1 MNSSQSVGHR
11 PAEGERLSKRIMQL
25 RDCSRRE
32 AEQYIEAGF
41 VRVDGVV
48 VQEPSRR
55 VTTQAV
61 TVDADASLLNLM
73 SVTLI
78 LNKPAGW
85 TDGLEPWPVKKP
97 VARSAAAGKAA
108 DSVRSSVRAPK
119 GPQNVRSLLTPEQHS
134 KHDHSGVRF
143 LKSHLAKLDASVPLE
158 YEASGLVAFTQ
169 DFRVQRK
176 LMEDMAF
183 IEQELMVDVRG
194 EVLPDAL
201 RPIERAM
208 RDERLRLPEFKI
220 SVGSANPERSKLR
233 LAVKGSHLGLA
244 VYLCELA
251 GFGNLGAATHPLGT
265 CELGRF
271 GRGDLALFGRGRA
284 FLTLSCRCLRRAHD
298 GRR

>member
-1 MNSSQSVGHR
+1 MNFSQSMGER
-11 PAEGERLSKRIMQL
+11 PSEGERLSKRIMQL

-48 VQEPSRR
+48 VQEPQFR
-55 VTTQAV
+55 VTTQNVA
-61 TVDADASLLNLM
+61 VDAHASLLNLL

-85 TDGLEPWPVKKP
+85 TDGLEPLPMQKP
-97 VARSAAAGKAA
+97 VTRPAAAGRGAPL
-108 DSVRSSVRAPK
+108 RAPR
-119 GPQNVRSLLTPEQHS
+119 GPQNVRTLLTAEHHS

-143 LKSHLAKLDASVPLE
+143 MKSHLAKLDASVPLE

-183 IEQELMVDVRG
+183 IEQELIVDVRG
-194 EVLPDAL
+194 EVLPEGL

-208 RDERLRLPEFKI
+208 RDERLRLPDFKI

-233 LAVKGSHLGLA
+233 LAVKGSQLGLA
-244 VYLCELA
+244 PYLCELA
-251 GFGNLGAATHPLGT
+251 GLEILALRRIR
-265 CELGRF
+265 LGRVSL
-271 GRGDLALFGRGRA
+271 GDLEEGAWRYLAEGERF
-284 FLTLSCRCLRRAHD
+284 
-298 GRR
+298 

>member
-1 MNSSQSVGHR
+1 MNSSKSVGQR

-48 VQEPSRR
+48 VQEPQHR
-55 VTTQAV
+55 VTTQNV
-61 TVDADASLLNLM
+61 TVDAQASLLNLM

-85 TDGLEPWPVKKP
+85 TDGLAPLPLKKP
-97 VARSAAAGKAA
+97 VARTASAGKPGAPI
-108 DSVRSSVRAPK
+108 RAPR
-119 GPQNVRSLLTPEQHS
+119 GPQNVRSLLTPEQRS
-134 KHDHSGVRF
+134 KRDPSGVRF

-158 YEASGLVAFTQ
+158 YEATGLIVFTQ

-183 IEQELMVDVRG
+183 IEQELIVDVRG
-194 EVLPDAL
+194 EVTSDAL

-208 RDERLRLPEFKI
+208 RDERLRLPEFKV

-244 VYLCELA
+244 LYLCELA
-251 GFGNLGAATHPLGT
+251 GLEILALRRIR
-265 CELGRF
+265 LGRVSL
-271 GRGDLALFGRGRA
+271 GDLEEGTWRYLAEGERF
-284 FLTLSCRCLRRAHD
+284 
-298 GRR
+298 

>member
-1 MNSSQSVGHR
+1 MNFSKSVGEG
-11 PAEGERLSKRIMQL
+11 PSEGERLSKRIMQL
-25 RDCSRRE
+25 RNCSRRE

-48 VQEPSRR
+48 VQEPQFR
-55 VTTQAV
+55 VTTQSVA
-61 TVDADASLLNLM
+61 VDAHASLLNLM

-78 LNKPAGW
+78 LNKPVGW
-85 TDGLEPWPVKKP
+85 TDGLAPLPMKKP
-97 VARSAAAGKAA
+97 V
-108 DSVRSSVRAPK
+108 VRSNTAVRAAPPRAPR
-119 GPQNVRSLLTPEQHS
+119 GPQNVRTLLTAEQHS
-134 KHDHSGVRF
+134 KHDPSGVRF

-158 YEASGLVAFTQ
+158 HEASGLVAFTQ

-183 IEQELMVDVRG
+183 IEQELIVDVRG
-194 EVLPDAL
+194 EVTPDAL

-244 VYLCELA
+244 QYLCELA
-251 GFGNLGAATHPLGT
+251 GLNILALRRIR
-265 CELGRF
+265 LGRVSL
-271 GRGDLALFGRGRA
+271 GDLEEGAWRYLAEGERF
-284 FLTLSCRCLRRAHD
+284 
-298 GRR
+298 

>member
-1 MNSSQSVGHR
+1 MNFSKSVGEG
-11 PAEGERLSKRIMQL
+11 PSEGERLSKRIMQL
-25 RDCSRRE
+25 RNCSRRE

-48 VQEPSRR
+48 VQEPQFR
-55 VTTQAV
+55 VTTQSVA
-61 TVDADASLLNLM
+61 VDAHASLLNLM

-78 LNKPAGW
+78 LNKPVGW
-85 TDGLEPWPVKKP
+85 TDGLAPLPMKKP
-97 VARSAAAGKAA
+97 V
-108 DSVRSSVRAPK
+108 VRSNTAVRAAPSRVPR
-119 GPQNVRSLLTPEQHS
+119 GPQNVRTLLTAEQHS
-134 KHDHSGVRF
+134 KHDPSGVRF

-183 IEQELMVDVRG
+183 IEQELIVDVRG
-194 EVLPDAL
+194 EVTPDAL

-233 LAVKGSHLGLA
+233 MAVKGSHLGLA
-244 VYLCELA
+244 QYLCELA
-251 GFGNLGAATHPLGT
+251 GLNILALRRIR
-265 CELGRF
+265 LGRVSL
-271 GRGDLALFGRGRA
+271 GDLEEGAWRYLAEGERF
-284 FLTLSCRCLRRAHD
+284 
-298 GRR
+298 

>member
-1 MNSSQSVGHR
+1 MNFSKSVGEG
-11 PAEGERLSKRIMQL
+11 PSEGERLSKRIMQL
-25 RDCSRRE
+25 RNCSRRE

-48 VQEPSRR
+48 VQEPQFR
-55 VTTQAV
+55 VTTQSVA
-61 TVDADASLLNLM
+61 VDAHASLLNLM

-78 LNKPAGW
+78 LNKPVGW
-85 TDGLEPWPVKKP
+85 TDGLAPLPMKKP
-97 VARSAAAGKAA
+97 V
-108 DSVRSSVRAPK
+108 VRSNTAARAAPSRAPR
-119 GPQNVRSLLTPEQHS
+119 GPQNVRTLLTAEQHS
-134 KHDHSGVRF
+134 KHDPSGVRF

-183 IEQELMVDVRG
+183 IEQELIVDVRG
-194 EVLPDAL
+194 ELTPDAL

-233 LAVKGSHLGLA
+233 MAVKGSHLGLA
-244 VYLCELA
+244 QYLCELA
-251 GFGNLGAATHPLGT
+251 GLNILALRRIR
-265 CELGRF
+265 LGRVSL
-271 GRGDLALFGRGRA
+271 GDLEEGAWRYLAEGERF
-284 FLTLSCRCLRRAHD
+284 
-298 GRR
+298 

>member
-85 TDGLEPWPVKKP
+85 TDGLEPLPMKKP
-97 VARSAAAGKAA
+97 APVGRAGAPTT
-108 DSVRSSVRAPK
+108 RAPK

-251 GFGNLGAATHPLGT
+251 GLEILALRRIR
-265 CELGRF
+265 LGRVSL
-271 GRGDLALFGRGRA
+271 GDLEEGTWRYLAEGERF
-284 FLTLSCRCLRRAHD
+284 
-298 GRR
+298 

>member
-1 MNSSQSVGHR
+1 
-11 PAEGERLSKRIMQL
+11 
-25 RDCSRRE
+25 
-32 AEQYIEAGF
+32 
-41 VRVDGVV
+41 
-48 VQEPSRR
+48 VQEPQFR
-55 VTTQAV
+55 VTTQNVAL
-61 TVDADASLLNLM
+61 DAQASLLNLM

-78 LNKPAGW
+78 LNKPVGW
-85 TDGLEPWPVKKP
+85 TDGLEPLPAQKQ
-97 VARSAAAGKAA
+97 VARSAPAGKPGV
-108 DSVRSSVRAPK
+108 SVRPLARAPR
-119 GPQNVRSLLTPEQHS
+119 GPQNVRILLTAEQHS

-183 IEQELMVDVRG
+183 IEQELIVDVRG

-208 RDERLRLPEFKI
+208 RDERLRLPDFKI

-244 VYLCELA
+244 LYLCELA
-251 GFGNLGAATHPLGT
+251 GLEILALRRIR
-265 CELGRF
+265 LGRVSL
-271 GRGDLALFGRGRA
+271 GDLEEGTWRYLAEGERF
-284 FLTLSCRCLRRAHD
+284 
-298 GRR
+298 

>member
-1 MNSSQSVGHR
+1 MNSSQSLGDR

-48 VQEPSRR
+48 VQEPQFR
-55 VTTQAV
+55 VTTQNVA
-61 TVDADASLLNLM
+61 VDAHASLLNLM

-85 TDGLEPWPVKKP
+85 TDGLEPLLVKNP
-97 VARSAAAGKAA
+97 VARSAPAGKPGA
-108 DSVRSSVRAPK
+108 SVRPPARTPR
-119 GPQNVRSLLTPEQHS
+119 GPQNVRTLLTSEQHS

-183 IEQELMVDVRG
+183 IEQELIVDVRG

-208 RDERLRLPEFKI
+208 RDERLRLPDFKI

-233 LAVKGSHLGLA
+233 LAVKGSQLGLA
-244 VYLCELA
+244 PYLCELA
-251 GFGNLGAATHPLGT
+251 GLEILALRRIR
-265 CELGRF
+265 LGRVSL
-271 GRGDLALFGRGRA
+271 GDLEEGTWRYLAEGERF
-284 FLTLSCRCLRRAHD
+284 
-298 GRR
+298 

>member
-1 MNSSQSVGHR
+1 MNSSQPMRHPPS
-11 PAEGERLSKRIMQL
+11 EGERLSKRIMQL

-48 VQEPSRR
+48 VQEPQHR
-55 VTTQAV
+55 VTTQNV
-61 TVDADASLLNLM
+61 SVDAHASLLNLL

-78 LNKPAGW
+78 LNKPVGW
-85 TDGLEPWPVKKP
+85 TDGLEPLSTKQPVTRP
-97 VARSAAAGKAA
+97 VTAGRA
-108 DSVRSSVRAPK
+108 VPPRAPR
-119 GPQNVRSLLTPEQHS
+119 GPQNVRTLLTAEHHS

-183 IEQELMVDVRG
+183 IEQELIVDVRG
-194 EVLPDAL
+194 EVAPDAL

-208 RDERLRLPEFKI
+208 RDERLRLPDFKI

-233 LAVKGSHLGLA
+233 LAVKGSQLGLA
-244 VYLCELA
+244 AYLCDLA
-251 GFGNLGAATHPLGT
+251 GLEILALRRIR
-265 CELGRF
+265 LGRVSL
-271 GRGDLALFGRGRA
+271 GDLEEGAWRYLAEGERF
-284 FLTLSCRCLRRAHD
+284 
-298 GRR
+298 